1 MPNLKPGWRTSSVL
15 AILLLVA
22 VAASDI
28 VIGEFWLSHPML
40 TAIVSSLAVIALSV
54 AVIDVVLSRRSE
66 RRWRLLAQRALI
78 DLGEA
83 AYATW
88 STLTKGLGLRQ
99 MSGMS
104 PQQVC
109 VALSSEAT
117 GPAVREHVEEALLD
131 RSIQEKLSD
140 QIARRLADGD
150 QILGRWAVALTE
162 SETYAEIFDQHVE
175 LYDRVDGVLV
185 FLHEGYQQGDPRGR
199 RRRRRR
205 KFRSPGGE
213 ADDEWFVDNL
223 LTTII
228 IGAQLEHASW
238 ELALRLAPPAWWGR
252 RTAGMAA
259 ATRQG
264 PRKQGLANA
273 KTDPI
278 GSQPGDLGA
287 AKP

>member
-1 MPNLKPGWRTSSVL
+1 MPNLKPGWRTASVL

-22 VAASDI
+22 VAASDV
-28 VIGEFWLSHPML
+28 VIGGFWLSHPML
-40 TAIVSSLAVIALSV
+40 TAIVSSLAVIVLSV

-88 STLTKGLGLRQ
+88 STLTKGLGLRP

-109 VALSSEAT
+109 VALTSQET
-117 GPAVREHVEEALLD
+117 GPAVREHVEKALLD
-131 RSIQEKLSD
+131 RSTQEKLSGHVSD
-140 QIARRLADGD
+140 RLAYGE

-175 LYDRVDGVLV
+175 LYDRVDGVLR
-185 FLHEGYQQGDPRGR
+185 FLNEGHQQGDPRGR
-199 RRRRRR
+199 RGRRPR
-205 KFRSPGGE
+205 KYRSPGGE

-228 IGAQLEHASW
+228 IGARLEHASW
-238 ELALRLAPPAWWGR
+238 ELALRLAPAAWWGQ
-252 RTAGMAA
+252 RTAGLAA
-259 ATRQG
+259 ASRPSARMKVRAQDAG
-264 PRKQGLANA
+264 
-273 KTDPI
+273 
-278 GSQPGDLGA
+278 
-287 AKP
+287 

>member
-1 MPNLKPGWRTSSVL
+1 MPNPKPAWRAASVL
-15 AILLLVA
+15 AILLLGA
-22 VAASDI
+22 VAASDV
-28 VIGEFWLSHPML
+28 VIGEFWLNHPML

-54 AVIDVVLSRRSE
+54 AVIDVVLRRRSE

-88 STLTKGLGLRQ
+88 STLTEGLGLAP

-109 VALSSEAT
+109 VALTSQET
-117 GPAVREHVEEALLD
+117 GPAARERVEKALLD
-131 RSIQEKLSD
+131 QSTQEKLSG
-140 QIARRLADGD
+140 QISGRLAYGE

-175 LYDRVDGVLV
+175 LYDRVDGVLR
-185 FLHEGYQQGDPRGR
+185 FLHEGHQQGDPRGR
-199 RRRRRR
+199 RDRSPR
-205 KFRSPGGE
+205 KYRSPGGE

-228 IGAQLEHASW
+228 IGAGLEHASW
-238 ELALRLAPPAWWGR
+238 ELALRLAPEAWWGQ
-252 RTAGMAA
+252 RTAGIAA
-259 ATRQG
+259 ASRNG
-264 PRKQGLANA
+264 ERRKA
-273 KTDPI
+273 
-278 GSQPGDLGA
+278 GA
-287 AKP
+287 H